1 MEAGPSS
8 QQDSTRYNC
17 VCLKYNFGI
26 PHAVSSATWYRYLE
40 EASSPEE
47 REHMC
52 AAKADGSNNNPSKQT
67 RPQGSAACRCNNV
80 PPPCKRDREMDRAQS
95 PPEPHKRGLLL
106 PVSPIP
112 LPPDLSVF
120 PPDLPVPPPGLPV
133 PVPLAQPPV
142 PPQQHPFSINYQCQA
157 RPNIDIGA
165 LSGSATFQPMRDTM
179 DFVLALRDA
188 STLDPVAKLSE
199 DALDRLW
206 NPPNIPL
213 IIDSPRI
220 RHSISTYLALE
231 HSSQDAYERLCR
243 STTQNFPG

>member
-95 PPEPHKRGLLL
+95 PPEPHKRGRQQDVLCGI
-106 PVSPIP
+106 S
-112 LPPDLSVF
+112 
-120 PPDLPVPPPGLPV
+120 LPV

-165 LSGSATFQPMRDTM
+165 LSGSVTFQPMRDTM

-213 IIDSPRI
+213 IIDSPGI

-231 HSSQDAYERLCR
+231 HSSQDAYERLC
-243 STTQNFPG
+243 